1 MGRVEPCSGVAM
13 LYLISILAGVLG
25 ALGSWAVAAMIAAS
39 IGSGSDNLAAFLVI
53 GPLAGVAGFITA
65 VALTLTLKGD
75 IRTFRGVALRSFGV
89 VLMAGA
95 LAAGGYGLRIAALKH
110 LGIMTKAPAV
120 EFEIRLPRTATSADL
135 KREAQVELLTDQNQT
150 LARIHDSLRAT
161 DDGRA
166 VLRGSVPLKFRTS
179 DRMVVLSLPGQ
190 AQRAFKLRLPP
201 DPSPSDDFG
210 PWHLV
215 DRVASTGTA
224 RGMPDDSFAIR
235 YRVL

>member
-1 MGRVEPCSGVAM
+1 M
-13 LYLISILAGVLG
+13 LYVISILAGVLG
-25 ALGSWAVAAMIAAS
+25 ALGSWAAAAMIAAS
-39 IGSGSDNLAAFLVI
+39 LGSGSDNLAAFIVI

-75 IRTFRGVALRSFGV
+75 DRTFRGVAVRSLGV
-89 VLMAGA
+89 VLMVGA
-95 LAAGGYGLRIAALKH
+95 LAAGGYGLRTAALKH
-110 LGIMTKAPAV
+110 LGLMAKAPAV

-150 LARIHDSLRAT
+150 LARIDDSLRAT
-161 DDGRA
+161 EDGRA

-201 DPSPSDDFG
+201 NPSPSDEFG

-215 DRVASTGTA
+215 DRIASTDTA
-224 RGMPDDSFAIR
+224 RSVPDDSFAIR